1 MRVGL
6 FSISIVCFIILS
18 SVALA
23 GSGNSERL
31 KPRWLSVL
39 PRAGNPSW
47 YFKVVYSDAAASL
60 EEARV
65 LARKELANSIEKAER
80 IRIDE
85 SLGYHSVESGN
96 TGQEKSVTE
105 YSFRVESEGMPVYI
119 RYERVDEYTE
129 SVYADGRRMM
139 RLYTLFAV
147 GRRGGEVRI
156 EPVELSSQYGAR
168 GLVRSVIPG
177 WGQMYKGS
185 MVKGG
190 CILGGEIALV
200 AALISAES
208 MRASYVK
215 KMKENPRQLKL
226 YNTKAD
232 QWENIRNVCI
242 GGAAALYVYNLIDA
256 IVAPGARR
264 VVVRK
269 QKTFALL
276 PLVAPDYQG
285 ISLVF
290 NF

>member
-1 MRVGL
+1 
-6 FSISIVCFIILS
+6 
-18 SVALA
+18 
-23 GSGNSERL
+23 
-31 KPRWLSVL
+31 
-39 PRAGNPSW
+39 
-47 YFKVVYSDAAASL
+47 
-60 EEARV
+60 
-65 LARKELANSIEKAER
+65 
-80 IRIDE
+80 
-85 SLGYHSVESGN
+85 
-96 TGQEKSVTE
+96 
-105 YSFRVESEGMPVYI
+105 
-119 RYERVDEYTE
+119 
-129 SVYADGRRMM
+129 
-139 RLYTLFAV
+139 
-147 GRRGGEVRI
+147 
-156 EPVELSSQYGAR
+156 
-168 GLVRSVIPG
+168 
-177 WGQMYKGS
+177 MYKGS